1 MKAYNNENIP
11 LAKALR
17 KNMTPWE
24 RKLWYDF
31 LQNYPVRF
39 QRQKAIGHYIADFYC
54 AKARLVIELDGGGHY
69 TPEQAG
75 KDDQRTNDL
84 SAMNLMVIRIC
95 NLDIDRNFCGVCEYV
110 DRLVQ
115 NSLPQSASLT
125 APSSE
130 GALDAAASKQETKIL
145 PVRVPTGR
153 IHCFTGTAEHCGFS
167 FSIKQ
172 Q

>member
-1 MKAYNNENIP
+1 MKDYNKKNIP
-11 LAKALR
+11 LAKGLR

-31 LQNYPVRF
+31 LHNYPVRF
-39 QRQKAIGHYIADFYC
+39 QRQKAIGNYIADFYC

-69 TPEQAG
+69 TPEQKR
-75 KDDQRTNDL
+75 KDKQRTHDL
-84 SAMNLMVIRIC
+84 NAMNLTVVRIC
-95 NLDIDRNFCGVCEYV
+95 NLDIDRNFRGVCEYV

-130 GALDAAASKQETKIL
+130 GALDAATSKQ
-145 PVRVPTGR
+145 
-153 IHCFTGTAEHCGFS
+153 
-167 FSIKQ
+167 
-172 Q
+172 

>member
-1 MKAYNNENIP
+1 MKAYNKENIP
-11 LAKALR
+11 LAKVLR

-24 RKLWYDF
+24 RKLWYNF
-31 LQNYPVRF
+31 LRNYPVRF
-39 QRQKAIGHYIADFYC
+39 QRQKAIGNYITDFYC

-69 TPEQAG
+69 MPEQAR
-75 KDDQRTNDL
+75 KDEQRTNDL
-84 SAMNLMVIRIC
+84 RSLNLTVVRIC

-130 GALDAAASKQETKIL
+130 GALETSVSKE
-145 PVRVPTGR
+145 
-153 IHCFTGTAEHCGFS
+153 
-167 FSIKQ
+167 
-172 Q
+172 